1 MWTKFK
7 SFPLSVKIAI
17 IFLTI
22 TIIGLLV
29 TIPVVFVPI
38 VLIVGFA
45 VSVIR
50 VVSYFVHGE

>member
-45 VSVIR
+45 ISVFR
-50 VVSYFVHGE
+50 VIMFFVHGE

>member
-29 TIPVVFVPI
+29 TVPIVFVPL
-38 VLIVGFA
+38 VLLIGFA
-45 VSVIR
+45 ASVIR
-50 VVSYFVHGE
+50 VISYFVHGE